1 MTLMISLLRYARTE
15 VSIAVLLRIQVVWDM
30 MVCDLVRI
38 SGIAQQ
44 DAAIIFKVQQIEDE
58 WLIA

>member
-1 MTLMISLLRYARTE
+1 
-15 VSIAVLLRIQVVWDM
+15 M
-30 MVCDLVRI
+30 MLCDLVRI
-38 SGIAQQ
+38 SGIAQE

>member
-1 MTLMISLLRYARTE
+1 MISLLHYARTE
-15 VSIAVLLRIQVVWDM
+15 VSIAVSLKIQVVWDM
-30 MVCDLVRI
+30 MVCDLVHI
-38 SGIAQQ
+38 SGIAQV